1 MSWIMRSAEPRLGET
16 LDSLQRALEFA
27 ANSGQSRLGR
37 TICENPPPVLEF
49 LLAKFAYLRV
59 SLQKI
64 CGIHGQAVLLIT
76 TTNF

>member
-1 MSWIMRSAEPRLGET
+1 MSWIMRSAEPRLGKT

-64 CGIHGQAVLLIT
+64 CGVHGQAVLLIT